1 MTDPEWIDLIDR
13 LRAHPN
19 ETEWLEFKSNYIS
32 ETDQIGEYISA
43 ISNAA
48 CICNKPAGYLIYG
61 INDNSHDVE
70 GTNFNPYSEK
80 RKGNQD
86 LIISLSTMLNPRIV
100 FDVKAVDH
108 PKGRVVVFQIQPA
121 SGIPV
126 NFSGKAFIRIGTSKT
141 DLAQHPEKARL
152 IWMKG
157 RDWSSEICADA
168 KMEDL
173 DPIAITKAREEF
185 RVKHPKQVNELSGWD
200 DITFLNKAKILK
212 KGYVTNAALLLLG
225 RPESAS
231 ILSPAV
237 AKISWILKD
246 QNNKELDYEHFGPP
260 FFLAGKRVLDRIRNL
275 IVRAMPS
282 GSLFPVELTQYD
294 PWVIREALNNCIAHQ
309 DYGRHGR
316 ITVVEFPDRVILRNE
331 GSFLPGELST
341 VIRQDAPQ
349 TIYRNPFLADTMV
362 ELNLI
367 DTQGGGIKKM
377 FETQRRR
384 SFPMPDYDLSDPNM
398 VSVCIIGRILDE
410 SYSKLLMA
418 RTDLSLDQ
426 VMLLDRVQKGM
437 SISKEESQQLR
448 SAGLIEGRFPSL
460 IVSGSIAKT
469 TGNAGRHIRE
479 RGFDTQ
485 YYLDVVMDLIRTHQ
499 PVARK
504 EINEAL
510 VSKLPDRLTQDQKIK
525 RVQNLL
531 QKLRG
536 MGKIENKGSRAS
548 PHWVIS
554 QGN

>member
-1 MTDPEWIDLIDR
+1 MTDREWIDLIDR
-13 LRAHPN
+13 LRAYPT
-19 ETEWLEFKSNYIS
+19 ETEWLEFKSNYMG
-32 ETDQIGEYISA
+32 EADQIGEYISA

-48 CICNKPAGYLIYG
+48 CICNQPAGYLIYG
-61 INDNSHDVE
+61 INDNSHEVE
-70 GTNFNPYSEK
+70 GTNFNPHSKK

-86 LIISLSTMLNPRIV
+86 LIISLSTMLNPRIA
-100 FDVKAVDH
+100 FDVNTVDH

-121 SGIPV
+121 SGTPV

-157 RDWSSEICADA
+157 RDWSSEISADA

-173 DPIAITKAREEF
+173 DPIAIAKAREEF
-185 RVKHPKQVNELSGWD
+185 GVKHPRQVSELSGWD
-200 DITFLNKAKILK
+200 DVTFLNKAKILK
-212 KGYVTNAALLLLG
+212 KGNVTNAALLLLG
-225 RPESAS
+225 KPESAS
-231 ILSPAV
+231 VLSPAV
-237 AKISWILKD
+237 AKMSWILKD

-260 FFLAGKRVLDRIRNL
+260 FLLSGTRILDRIRNL

-294 PWVIREALNNCIAHQ
+294 PWVIREALNNCLAHQ
-309 DYGRHGR
+309 DYSRHGR
-316 ITVVEFPDRVILRNE
+316 ITIVEFPDRVILRNE
-331 GSFLPGELST
+331 GSFLPGELGT

-349 TIYRNPFLADTMV
+349 TIYRNPFLADAMV

-384 SFPMPDYDLSDPNM
+384 SFPMPDYDLSNPNM
-398 VSVCIIGRILDE
+398 VSVGIIGRILDE
-410 SYSKLLMA
+410 SYSRFLMA

-437 SISKEESQQLR
+437 SISKGECQNLR
-448 SAGLIEGRFPSL
+448 SAGLIEGRYPSL
-460 IVSGSIAKT
+460 MVSGSIAKA
-469 TGNAGRHIRE
+469 TGNAGRPIRK
-479 RGFDTQ
+479 RSFDKQ
-485 YYLDVVMDLIRTHQ
+485 YYLDLVKDVIRTHQ

-504 EINEAL
+504 DINEAL
-510 VSKLPDRLTQDQKIK
+510 VSKLPDRLTHNQKIK

-531 QKLRG
+531 QELRG

-548 PHWVIS
+548 PRWVIS
-554 QGN
+554 RES